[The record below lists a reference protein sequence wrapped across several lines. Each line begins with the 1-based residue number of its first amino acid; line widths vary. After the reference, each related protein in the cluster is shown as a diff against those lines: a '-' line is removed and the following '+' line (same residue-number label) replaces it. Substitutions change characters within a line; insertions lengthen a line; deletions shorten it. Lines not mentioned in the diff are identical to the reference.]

1 MKLYANNMNVLTNDN
16 GLLKYIQI
24 WNKNNS
30 LFNKKFNK
38 NGFYSEH
45 TYRNERIKTTISSCN
60 EKSCDF
66 KKLTKK

>member
-1 MKLYANNMNVLTNDN
+1 MKLYANHMNVLTNDN

-38 NGFYSEH
+38 NGFYSEPTH
-45 TYRNERIKTTISSCN
+45 NNEHIKTTISSCN
-60 EKSCDF
+60 EKFCDF